1 MWFSIGDESFRKDR
15 MRSLRI
21 WAYHFRNAFSGIF
34 RNRLVHAISV
44 GTISIS
50 LLFLGAFALF
60 LVNVNNWVLEWGKS
74 LSLSIYLEDGMD
86 TATRK
91 RIEAALA
98 ALPGVTL
105 RGFVSK
111 EKAMADLKATL
122 GSQAGLL
129 DGLSRNPLPASFEV
143 VFKDVRKGQ
152 IDPKKMKTDL
162 EKIQGVSEVQ
172 YSEQV
177 QERFEVIFSILKV
190 AGLIIGLLLCM
201 GVLFIITNTIRLT
214 IYSRREEIEIYKLVG
229 ASDWFVKLPYLIEGA
244 LEGLFGGILALL
256 ILFSIYFLLSVKR
269 LQVLGL
275 PVLEVVFLPHS
286 YTAFLAGLSL
296 ILGLAGSFIAIG
308 RFFKN

>member
-1 MWFSIGDESFRKDR
+1 

>member
-1 MWFSIGDESFRKDR
+1 

-21 WAYHFRNAFSGIF
+21 WAYHFKNAFSGIF
-34 RNRLVHAISV
+34 RNRLIHAISM

-60 LVNVNNWVLEWGKS
+60 LVNVNNWVMEWGKS
-74 LSLSIYLEDGMD
+74 LSLSVYLEDGVD
-86 TATRK
+86 PATRK
-91 RIEAALA
+91 RIEAALE
-98 ALPGVTL
+98 ALPGVHMK
-105 RGFVSK
+105 GFVSK

-129 DGLSRNPLPASFEV
+129 DGLSHNPLPASFEV
-143 VFKDVRKGQ
+143 VFRDVRMSQ
-152 IDPKKMKTDL
+152 IDPKKMKADL
-162 EKIQGVSEVQ
+162 EKIKGVGEVQ

-177 QERFEVIFSILKV
+177 QERFEAIFYMLKV

-201 GVLFIITNTIRLT
+201 AVLFIITNTIRLT

-256 ILFSIYFLLSVKR
+256 ILFSIYFLLSAKKV
-269 LQVLGL
+269 QVLGL
-275 PVLEVVFLPHS
+275 PVLDVVFLPHS
-286 YTAFLAGLSL
+286 YTVFLAGLSL
-296 ILGLAGSFIAIG
+296 ILGVAGSFIAIG
-308 RFFKN
+308 RFFKS